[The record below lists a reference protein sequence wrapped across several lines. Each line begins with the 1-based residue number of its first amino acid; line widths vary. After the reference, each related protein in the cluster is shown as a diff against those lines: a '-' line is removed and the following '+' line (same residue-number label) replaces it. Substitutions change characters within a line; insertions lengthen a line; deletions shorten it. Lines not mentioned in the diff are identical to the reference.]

1 MLINGLERSI
11 LLMDFISKKISLI
24 LPLIVVVVAI
34 GLFALNMVRN
44 TTDNTAV
51 KPANKTETIKP
62 AEEQSRTQ
70 EAADADSQPAQQ
82 QTAVVSPAAPKAP
95 AASAAKPD
103 EFNSLIEELKSQLE
117 GKNPKIIRE
126 IAKQIAKLGEGAIPQ
141 IQKMLSDKEVGL
153 KMKLELVKILG
164 EIGGEK
170 AIYALLEEMAKN
182 PHPTIQFMASKS
194 IYHAA
199 GGDIDPFLK
208 KEMLKKDNYTVIASL
223 LKTVQEVKDPEILT
237 NLNLLM
243 ANESASM
250 EARASAA
257 RFLGQDGLRFLE
269 EKMGESSQEEY
280 YDDMLKSIT
289 SMETPEALD
298 TLLRLTTANVSE
310 DTRREIYSA
319 ISEMITNLT
328 DDEKLNSESLARIE
342 GELSQNLINAD
353 GAGVEHISDALSS
366 INLDSAR
373 SVLREEIDRRTDAS
387 QRLALASALVENYSS
402 SDMEMSPENNDYL
415 LDMAKEYSSIRY
427 EEEIRIRAINLIRT
441 IGGDQGTEFLQTLTN
456 DSNLRIRSLADKL
469 IKN

>member
-1 MLINGLERSI
+1 
-11 LLMDFISKKISLI
+11 MDSLTHKLRFV
-24 LPLIVVVVAI
+24 LPLIVIIVAI
-34 GLFALNMVRN
+34 VLFTINTVRN
-44 TTDNTAV
+44 TAD
-51 KPANKTETIKP
+51 KPAAKPSDKTEITKT
-62 AEEQSRTQ
+62 AEEQVKIQ
-70 EAADADSQPAQQ
+70 NQADTGSGAAQQ
-82 QTAVVSPAAPKAP
+82 QTSVVSSAASKAP
-95 AASAAKPD
+95 AAAAAKSG
-103 EFNSLIEELKSQLE
+103 EFDKLIAELKLQLE
-117 GKNPKIIRE
+117 SKNPKVIRE
-126 IAKQIAKLGEGAIPQ
+126 IANAIAKLGEGAIPQ

-153 KMKLELVKILG
+153 KMKVELVKILG

-170 AIYALLEEMAKN
+170 AIYALLEEMGKN
-182 PHPTIQFMASKS
+182 PHPTLQFMASKS
-194 IYHAA
+194 IYHAS
-199 GGDIDPFLK
+199 GGDLDPFLK

-223 LKTVQEVKDPEILT
+223 LKVVQEVKDPELLT
-237 NLNLLM
+237 SLNQLM

-257 RFLGQDGLRFLE
+257 KFLGQDGLKFLE
-269 EKMGESSQEEY
+269 QKMGDSSQEEY

-289 SMETPEALD
+289 AMETPEALD
-298 TLLRLTTANVSE
+298 TLMRLTTANVSE
-310 DTRREIYSA
+310 DTRKDIYSA

-328 DDEKLNSESLARIE
+328 DNEKLDTESLAKIE

-353 GAGVEHISDALSS
+353 GAGVEHISEALAT

-387 QRLALASALVENYSS
+387 QRLSLASALMENYSS

-415 LDMAKEYSSIRY
+415 LDMAKEYATTRY

-441 IGGDQGTEFLQTLTN
+441 IGGDKGTEFLQTLTN